1 MGVGIM
7 VGLSVGLCFGVGIW
21 FGLLGMGLLAG
32 GASFDVGVT
41 LGFRLF
47 FWAGM
52 RVWVCAS
59 AWMRVVS
66 VSLSCEGVC
75 GGEM

>member
-32 GASFDVGVT
+32 GLVLVS
-41 LGFRLF
+41 
-47 FWAGM
+47 M
-52 RVWVCAS
+52 WVS
-59 AWMRVVS
+59 R
-66 VSLSCEGVC
+66 
-75 GGEM
+75 

>member
-7 VGLSVGLCFGVGIW
+7 VGLSVGLCVGVGIW

-32 GASFDVGVT
+32 GASVDVGVA

-47 FWAGM
+47 F
-52 RVWVCAS
+52 
-59 AWMRVVS
+59 
-66 VSLSCEGVC
+66 
-75 GGEM
+75 